1 LEIRNL
7 QLSSEGFY
15 LTNVTDVISFQFT
28 PSFLDGDEFRLMT
41 YNLLADLYA
50 DSDFSRTHLHPQ
62 CPPYALAIDY
72 RKQLLLK
79 EILGFHADI
88 MCLVSRIL

>member
-1 LEIRNL
+1 
-7 QLSSEGFY
+7 
-15 LTNVTDVISFQFT
+15 VTDVISFQFT
-28 PSFLDGDEFRLMT
+28 PSFLEGDEFRLMT

-50 DSDFSRTHLHPQ
+50 DSDFSRTQLHPQ

-88 MCLVSRIL
+88 MCLVSPT

>member
-1 LEIRNL
+1 MK
-7 QLSSEGFY
+7 
-15 LTNVTDVISFQFT
+15 FT
-28 PSFLDGDEFRLMT
+28 PTFLEGDEFRTMS

-72 RKQLLLK
+72 RKQLLIK
-79 EILGFHADI
+79 EILGFQSDI
-88 MCLVSRIL
+88 ICLVSDVIVVVTSQLGPVVGFPHI